1 MRRGGIFAQWGTGP
15 QRTVADDVAI
25 EPVESD
31 SDRHLLRQAAEEHQ
45 KSTHLLELW
54 NGLPYR
60 DSWSPLV
67 GTRFWAESSV
77 SSYAQELR
85 QLGVPVY
92 IMGGWYDELR
102 DQGVIAWL
110 NLPGSRLLLG
120 PWKHCQNPGFELLQ
134 EIHRFFD
141 TTLKGVDT
149 GLVREARIHYY
160 TMDGAGGG
168 AWQSA
173 DSWPIPGGHPQ
184 RWFWFGQH
192 SLGAKAPQRQVVG
205 QFTVHGAV
213 DCPQGGVGPFMQP
226 CHIPGEGLSLTGDR
240 LDRDV
245 TLTGNPV
252 VNIPLSADR
261 PDVNVFAYL
270 EDVGPDGNI
279 TVVTEGRLK
288 ASLAAEAAPPFKVP
302 DTPWHRSYTE
312 DAHSLQPGQSVTL
325 HFDLMPTS
333 YVLRKGHH
341 IELTVMGADYR
352 ERGRD
357 ANIEGARINIT
368 STPANPLWLDLPVL
382 MPGA

>member
-1 MRRGGIFAQWGTGP
+1 
-15 QRTVADDVAI
+15 
-25 EPVESD
+25 
-31 SDRHLLRQAAEEHQ
+31 
-45 KSTHLLELW
+45 
-54 NGLPYR
+54 
-60 DSWSPLV
+60 
-67 GTRFWAESSV
+67 
-77 SSYAQELR
+77 
-85 QLGVPVY
+85 
-92 IMGGWYDELR
+92 
-102 DQGVIAWL
+102 
-110 NLPGSRLLLG
+110 
-120 PWKHCQNPGFELLQ
+120 
-134 EIHRFFD
+134 
-141 TTLKGVDT
+141 
-149 GLVREARIHYY
+149 
-160 TMDGAGGG
+160 
-168 AWQSA
+168 
-173 DSWPIPGGHPQ
+173 
-184 RWFWFGQH
+184 
-192 SLGAKAPQRQVVG
+192 
-205 QFTVHGAV
+205 
-213 DCPQGGVGPFMQP
+213 MQP

-288 ASLAAEAAPPFKVP
+288 ASLAAEARPPFKVP

-357 ANIEGARINIT
+357 ANIEGARHNIT